1 MTVVSV
7 AGSTA
12 LVLAGFGL
20 RDVSLNEDVGIL
32 AGFAD
37 TFALISMV
45 IILFAAALC
54 VLVIYNLTNMN
65 ISERKREIATLKVLG
80 YRDSEVSG
88 YIYREVL
95 IMAVFGIIIGLPL
108 GFGLL
113 YFVFGY
119 LDFGSVSMVK
129 WYSYLISAILVL
141 VFVGFVD
148 LLLFRKIRKV
158 DMNDSLKTLE

>member
-1 MTVVSV
+1 M
-7 AGSTA
+7 
-12 LVLAGFGL
+12 
-20 RDVSLNEDVGIL
+20 
-32 AGFAD
+32 
-37 TFALISMV
+37 
-45 IILFAAALC
+45 
-54 VLVIYNLTNMN
+54 
-65 ISERKREIATLKVLG
+65 
-80 YRDSEVSG
+80 SG